1 MERIML
7 IMIVAVA
14 LVAIGGLLFV
24 GVQQAPEIVPVFMEQ
39 PVMESTGVA
48 PGTVLGQ
55 AGGQI
60 KFQVAPITDSAGG
73 QIKFSMK

>member
-24 GVQQAPEIVPVFMEQ
+24 GVQQAPEMVPIFVEPTME
-39 PVMESTGVA
+39 A
-48 PGTVLGQ
+48 PSIPAGTVLGQ

-60 KFQVAPITDSAGG
+60 KFKVAPISDSAGG

>member
-24 GVQQAPEIVPVFMEQ
+24 GVQQAPQIMPVFMEQ
-39 PVMESTGVA
+39 PVMTQQVA

-60 KFQVAPITDSAGG
+60 TFKVAPITDSAGG

>member
-24 GVQQAPEIVPVFMEQ
+24 GVQQAPETER
-39 PVMESTGVA
+39 
-48 PGTVLGQ
+48 
-55 AGGQI
+55 
-60 KFQVAPITDSAGG
+60 
-73 QIKFSMK
+73 

>member
-24 GVQQAPEIVPVFMEQ
+24 GVQQAPQMMPVFLEQ
-39 PVMESTGVA
+39 PVMTQEIA

-55 AGGQI
+55 ASGQI
-60 KFQVAPITDSAGG
+60 RFQVAPISDSTGG

>member
-1 MERIML
+1 MV
-7 IMIVAVA
+7 IMIA
-14 LVAIGGLLFV
+14 LVAIVAVGGLLYI
-24 GVQQAPEIVPVFMEQ
+24 GVNQAPEVIPVFVQ
-39 PVMESTGVA
+39 GPVLEAPGVP

-60 KFQVAPITDSAGG
+60 RFSVAPISDSAGG